1 MGCLPSLC
9 PAPGTQRG
17 LHGNEEPHL
26 QIVCVKRGN
35 GNRRRTQRGLRAALQ
50 RGARLWGR

>member
-1 MGCLPSLC
+1 MGRLQSLC
-9 PAPGTQRG
+9 PAPGTQLG
-17 LHGNEEPHL
+17 FHVNEEPHL

-35 GNRRRTQRGLRAALQ
+35 GNRRRTQRGLRAALR